1 MTGTTPLVSVV
12 IPAFNGERTIADA
25 INSALAQNEVDLEVI
40 VVDDGSQDGTAAIV
54 TDIDDPRLRLVT
66 QENRGVAAARNAGVE
81 RARGDWVAFLDC
93 DDVWLRHKL
102 QRQLQLMSTAPGC
115 SASLASAYF
124 VDDQLRPQKLRRCVP
139 VDNPLL
145 AFLRFQNLPAS
156 SSSWIVKRALL
167 NTIGGF
173 DSSLARIEDWDFS
186 IRLARLTVP
195 LFIDEPLTLYR
206 VHANNRSHDIDEHI
220 APGLTILGRL
230 FSDPTLAPEI
240 KAHEGE
246 IYARFYTMI
255 CGGMFRVGRW
265 RGCTYWGMRA
275 LVNDPSMLSYIFAT
289 PLRRAQRRAAA
300 RGFRSA
306 AQ

>member
-1 MTGTTPLVSVV
+1 MTRATPLVSVV

-25 INSALAQNEVDLEVI
+25 INSALAQIEVDLEVI
-40 VVDDGSQDGTAAIV
+40 VVDDGSQDGTAAV
-54 TDIDDPRLRLVT
+54 VADIDDPRLRLVT

-81 RARGDWVAFLDC
+81 LARGDWVAFLDC

-102 QRQLQLMSTAPGC
+102 QRQLQLMSAVPGC

-145 AFLRFQNLPAS
+145 AFLRFQNLPNAA
-156 SSSWIVKRALL
+156 SSWIVNRALL
-167 NTIGGF
+167 DRIGDF
-173 DSSLARIEDWDFS
+173 DSSLTRIEDWDFS

-195 LFIDEPLTLYR
+195 LLIDEPLTLYR
-206 VHANNRSHDIDEHI
+206 VHANNRSHDIDAHI
-220 APGLTILGRL
+220 APGLTILRRL
-230 FSDPTLAPEI
+230 FSDPSLAPEI
-240 KAHEGE
+240 RAHEGE

-265 RGCTYWGMRA
+265 GGCTYWGVRA
-275 LVNDPSMLSYIFAT
+275 LLTNPSVLGYMFAT

-300 RGFRSA
+300 RRFRYPA
-306 AQ
+306 R